1 MKEFELYNFSPVT
14 QDIVNQLK
22 AIVGDKYVIFDDE
35 DSLEQ
40 YSRDEVPDPSYRTMP
55 EAVVRPI
62 NKEEIAEIVKLANR
76 ENVPLTP
83 RGAGSGLSGGCVP
96 CCKGIV
102 ISIDRMN
109 KILEID
115 TKNMM
120 IVVEP
125 GVVANDINE
134 NLDGTGLFYAG
145 YPMSVETCY
154 IGGNVAEN
162 AGGGKAIKYGVTGQY
177 VLGLEVVTPTGDIV
191 ELGGKLVKNVTGY
204 DLVKLMVGSE
214 GTLGIFTKIILKL
227 IPKPT
232 LQADLLCLFNSSDE
246 AISMVPK
253 IITEGGIIP
262 TSVEFMDKL
271 SVQAGCEYL
280 NESLPY
286 QDCGAMLLISV
297 DGTDMEEIEEQYI
310 TIGKFCKEGGA
321 TEVYV
326 ADNPSTSE
334 RIWSVRRNI
343 AEAFNLISKR
353 QCNEDIVVPPA
364 QIPDAIRFLEAIAKK
379 YGIIIPCFG
388 HAGDGN
394 IHARVT
400 CPEDWSDEKW
410 KESVPKILG
419 EIYAML
425 RRTGGMLSGEHGI
438 GHKRKKYMDQV
449 VSPEY
454 MALLKGIK
462 KTFDPNN
469 IMNPGKIFDM
479 P

>member
-1 MKEFELYNFSPVT
+1 LI
-14 QDIVNQLK
+14 Q
-22 AIVGDKYVIFDDE
+22 
-35 DSLEQ
+35 
-40 YSRDEVPDPSYRTMP
+40 
-55 EAVVRPI
+55 
-62 NKEEIAEIVKLANR
+62 
-76 ENVPLTP
+76 
-83 RGAGSGLSGGCVP
+83 AGSGEPSGG
-96 CCKGIV
+96 
-102 ISIDRMN
+102 SIGKLDER
-109 KILEID
+109 EHH
-115 TKNMM
+115 
-120 IVVEP
+120 
-125 GVVANDINE
+125 G
-134 NLDGTGLFYAG
+134 NLDEDADDG
-145 YPMSVETCY
+145 SQHHR
-154 IGGNVAEN
+154 
-162 AGGGKAIKYGVTGQY
+162 GGGTEERNRHRHRQFKEVRGADHAARCRDIVRQAELFPGQIGDKEDE
-177 VLGLEVVTPTGDIV
+177 VGLDDQRHGDQHDVQRIVQDHVALKREDQHQSQKQTTDGDIV

-232 LQADLLCLFNSSDE
+232 LQADLLCLFKTSDA

-297 DGTDMEEIEEQYI
+297 DGTDMEEIEQQYI

-326 ADNPSTSE
+326 ADNTSTSE

-364 QIPDAIRFLEAIAKK
+364 QIPDAIRFLEDIAEK

-410 KESVPKILG
+410 HDSVPKILG

-425 RRTGGMLSGEHGI
+425 KQYGGMLSGEHGI

-462 KTFDPNN
+462 RTFDPNN